1 MLTAMGDL
9 RRGVAR
15 LGAVALLVLLRA
27 DVSALQLQAQAGPT
41 VSRRAGD
48 PGYGPS
54 DTLVHLYKSEL
65 SGLEHPLRAVVYDS
79 VAFSKIWR
87 DIMSN
92 RPINPP
98 PPPAV
103 DFGRNMVIVAAMGF
117 FPSTGASIE
126 IRSVRSLE
134 STLEIRVR
142 LQWSVDCIEGAMVIY
157 PVDVIQLP
165 LNHRIATF
173 VDEVAPFRCR
183 P

>member
-27 DVSALQLQAQAGPT
+27 DVSPLRLQAQAGPT

-79 VAFSKIWR
+79 VAFSNIWR

-103 DFGRNMVIVAAMGF
+103 DFGRNMVIVAAMGSSPPPGPRLRSGQCGVWNRRWRF
-117 FPSTGASIE
+117 ASDCNGRSTALKGRWSSTQSTSSSFHSTIGLR
-126 IRSVRSLE
+126 RSS
-134 STLEIRVR
+134 
-142 LQWSVDCIEGAMVIY
+142 MK
-157 PVDVIQLP
+157 
-165 LNHRIATF
+165 
-173 VDEVAPFRCR
+173 
-183 P
+183 